1 MTNLDKHRLFY
12 DADGYYYVIDN
23 INIVYCQPHVEVMT
37 IENKLN
43 QIIDKIKNR
52 QSRNLS
58 QPLGLRYQR
67 SLCSTQIDYIKD
79 LIEHAI
85 EWPASD
91 IEGLRGKVIDIDFLN
106 ILLIIGIEYNRK
118 KKPHPVFSLATS
130 KKKYIFSLLDD
141 EDTLSSGK
149 IKQLTGKDHFYC
161 RHWSN
166 DYMTTSIIRRSLG
179 IRSFYR
185 RYTSSYTATGQFEE
199 TEC

>member
-91 IEGLRGKVIDIDFLN
+91 IEGLRGKVIDTDFLN

-118 KKPHPVFSLATS
+118 KKTNPNPFLPLATR

-141 EDTLSSGK
+141 EDTLSPDK
-149 IKQLTGKDHFYC
+149 IKEFTGKDYFYC
-161 RHWSN
+161 RQLST
-166 DYMTTSIIRRSLG
+166 DYMTTPIIRQLLG

-185 RYTSSYTATGQFEE
+185 RYTATDQFEE